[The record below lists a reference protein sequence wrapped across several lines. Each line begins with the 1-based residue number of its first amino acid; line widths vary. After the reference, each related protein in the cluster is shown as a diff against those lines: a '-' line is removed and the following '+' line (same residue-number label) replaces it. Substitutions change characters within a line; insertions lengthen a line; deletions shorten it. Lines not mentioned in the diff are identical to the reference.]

1 MADTPNESIH
11 ESSRQRRFTV
21 PGLWTDVMGRLSIRS
36 LQLLLIGA
44 VAGLLVFA
52 MLNLTVVVIPTLI
65 AIILASALW
74 PLVQLARRGMPTV
87 LAAWTVLL
95 GALLVIGGV
104 GTGLVFSVINQWP
117 TLVDQAVQGINQ
129 LRQVV
134 DDLMSNFGITID
146 QEQIDGAIDSATT
159 FLTSSAFGTGAV
171 NTIGAAGSF
180 LTSLILLLVV
190 LFFFLKDGDRIWAFF
205 ISWTPQHFRDNW
217 IASGDRAVQTFGS
230 YIRGTALIAAIDAI
244 AITIAL
250 LILQVPLALPLGVII
265 FLGGFIP
272 VIGATVA
279 GALATLVALVT
290 NGPVVA
296 LIILAVVIVVQQ
308 LDGNLLQPV
317 VMAQTLNLHALVILI
332 ALTAGTV
339 LAGVVGALL
348 SVPLT
353 AVAWDIIKVWT
364 GRDQTPEFG
373 PVAQAREQIA
383 SAQDEDDRDQAH
395 DNHSPDPDDGLE
407 NGAPEDEPSSSRP

>member
-1 MADTPNESIH
+1 
-11 ESSRQRRFTV
+11 
-21 PGLWTDVMGRLSIRS
+21 MGRLSIRS